1 MDTWNET
8 VPGLVG
14 AVIGWLG
21 WRWLRQRSQRL
32 PAQLKGAQRIWT
44 EREFVMDEPV
54 RLVARVDAAWRLET
68 GEIVLVEVKHRRHDR
83 VHRSDVVQLSAQRLA
98 AEAVT
103 GESIAPW
110 GWVCVHRGRWW
121 RRSRWHRV
129 ELITQGEV
137 IDLMRRREWLL
148 AGEVQARTAVSAGVC
163 RTCNWRRGCPELLE
177 RALERSQ
184 ITNHRR

>member
-8 VPGLVG
+8 VTGLVG

-21 WRWLRQRSQRL
+21 WRWLWPRSQRL
-32 PAQLKGAQRIWT
+32 PAQLQGAQQIWT
-44 EREFVMDEPV
+44 EREFVIDEPV

-68 GEIVLVEVKHRRHDR
+68 GEIVLVEVKHRRRDR

-129 ELITQGEV
+129 ELMEEREV
-137 IDLMRRREWLL
+137 VDMFMRRQRLL
-148 AGEVQARTAVSAGVC
+148 AGEVPARPAAAAGVC
-163 RTCNWRRGCPELLE
+163 WSCEWRGKCADQSLSVKVCR
-177 RALERSQ
+177 
-184 ITNHRR
+184 

>member
-121 RRSRWHRV
+121 RRTRWHRV

-137 IDLMRRREWLL
+137 IDLMRRREKVLEGVMP
-148 AGEVQARTAVSAGVC
+148 ACRAATPGVC
-163 RTCNWRRGCPELLE
+163 QACEWR
-177 RALERSQ
+177 ERSAEVA
-184 ITNHRR
+184 TESRWNWSR